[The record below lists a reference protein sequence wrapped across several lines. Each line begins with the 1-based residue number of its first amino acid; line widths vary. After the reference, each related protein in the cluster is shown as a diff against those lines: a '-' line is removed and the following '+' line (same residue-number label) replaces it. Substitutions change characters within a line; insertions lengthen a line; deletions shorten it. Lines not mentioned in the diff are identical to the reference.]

1 MTIKKRPSRRHR
13 PKGLEILYE
22 DKDILVVEKSAGLL
36 TVGTAKDK
44 VKTAFYVLT
53 DYVRKGYSKS
63 RNRVFIVHRLDKDT
77 SGLLIFAKSREVQL
91 SLQKDWNNTEKKY
104 LAVVQGHFSKK
115 EDTITSYLTE
125 NKAHVVHSTSDAK
138 VGKLSHTHY
147 KVLQKTR
154 MYSLLEVNLVTGRK
168 NQIRVHLAEQ
178 GHPVVGDKKYG
189 EKHKGHKRLAL
200 HAKSITFKHP
210 TNGKRLSF
218 ETIVPPNIERLM
230 GIKNNQNE
238 ETTH

>member
-1 MTIKKRPSRRHR
+1 MPNKKRPSRRHR

-53 DYVRKGYSKS
+53 DYVKKGYSKS

-91 SLQKDWNNTEKKY
+91 KLQKDWNNTEKKY
-104 LAVVQGHFSKK
+104 LTVVQGHFSKK
-115 EDTITSYLTE
+115 EDTITSYLME
-125 NKAHVVHSTSDAK
+125 NKAHVVFSTSDTK
-138 VGKLSHTHY
+138 KGKLSHTHY
-147 KVLQKTR
+147 KVLQETK

-189 EKHKGHKRLAL
+189 EKYKGHRRLAL
-200 HAKSITFKHP
+200 HAHSISFKHP
-210 TNGKRLSF
+210 TSGKKLYF
-218 ETIVPPNIERLM
+218 ETIIPPNIERLM
-230 GIKNNQNE
+230 SFKKNRSGE
-238 ETTH
+238 VS